1 MANGTEETDMYG
13 LVEDEALRQRVEKI
27 QQEVATYRLRH
38 GEHQD
43 RGASEMIE
51 TAITGRPR
59 HEAKEV
65 SVTDDRPIRAQ

>member
-1 MANGTEETDMYG
+1 MANGTEENEMYG
-13 LVEDEALRQRVEKI
+13 LVAHEASQQRVEKN

-43 RGASEMIE
+43 RGASGMIE